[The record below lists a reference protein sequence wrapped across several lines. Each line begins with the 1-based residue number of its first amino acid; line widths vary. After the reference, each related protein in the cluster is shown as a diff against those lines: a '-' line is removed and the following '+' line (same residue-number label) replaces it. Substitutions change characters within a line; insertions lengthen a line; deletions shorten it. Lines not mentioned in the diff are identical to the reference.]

1 MSEKARPRIWV
12 LHGPRKGD
20 NNQSLALVEQLG
32 WPFETRSL
40 RFNLKRLIS
49 GRLLGSTLT
58 TVQKPLRR
66 FITPPWPDL
75 VIASGRHT
83 VPPARYIKR
92 QSGERT
98 KIVLIGH
105 PRIDVSEFD
114 LIVTAPQYPV
124 PDHPNVLVSPLVI
137 SRIMPGIEADD
148 EERALLDSLPR
159 PHVLMAV
166 GGSTW
171 HYKLVPERMAEA
183 AAKLAARA
191 DAAGGT
197 LIAIGSPR
205 TKQPVLD
212 AIAAQLAGTR
222 HVMVPI
228 HKPRFPV
235 LVNDADE
242 MFVTSDSLS
251 MMSEAVLTGKPAGLI
266 PVTVTATGREWVR
279 GERPP
284 REGEP
289 RMRDLSRIWTELLD
303 AGVIGTIDEPRSGA
317 AEDPVVAAANAT
329 RKLFE

>member
-1 MSEKARPRIWV
+1 MSEPPRPRIWA

-20 NNQSLALVEQLG
+20 NNQLLALVEQLG

-40 RFNLKRLIS
+40 HFNLKRLLS
-49 GRLLGSTLT
+49 GRVLGSTLAS
-58 TVQKPLRR
+58 VQKPLRQ
-66 FITPPWPDL
+66 FIVPPWPDL
-75 VIASGRHT
+75 VIASGRHS
-83 VPPARYIKR
+83 VPAARYIKR

-105 PRIDVSEFD
+105 PRIDPAEFD
-114 LIVTAPQYPV
+114 LIITAPQYPV
-124 PDHPNVLVSPLVI
+124 PNHPNVLVSPLVI
-137 SRIMPGIEADD
+137 SRIMPGIEADED
-148 EERALLDSLPR
+148 ERALLDALPR

-171 HYKLVPERMAEA
+171 HYKLVPERMAAA

-191 DAAGGT
+191 DASGGT

-212 AIAAQLAGTR
+212 AIAEQLAGTR

-251 MMSEAVLTGKPAGLI
+251 MMSEAVLTGKPAGLV
-266 PVTVTATGREWVR
+266 PVTVTATGREWVA
-279 GERPP
+279 GARPP

-289 RMRDLSRIWTELLD
+289 RMRDLSRIWTALTD
-303 AGVIGTIDEPRSGA
+303 AGLIGTIDEPRAGV
-317 AEDPVVAAANAT
+317 AEDPVITAAEAI
-329 RKLFE
+329 RKLFA